1 MANYTFASVTTAV
14 TGISTSIYTV
24 GSSVFGVTITTTNG
38 TRSFG
43 LSGMNLTSAVPGALT
58 GRRPSIGQLFPRG
71 IYNK

>member
-14 TGISTSIYTV
+14 AGISTSIYTI

-43 LSGMNLTSAVPGALT
+43 LSGMKLTSAVSSSEPN
-58 GRRPSIGQLFPRG
+58 RPVVGQLYPRF
-71 IYNK
+71 NK